1 MKAQFRAG
9 QGVDLEDGVLP
20 YYFDRPED
28 EIPAECNPKKQGQ
41 CIVQHV
47 GMRGAGELWIAV
59 LSTLC
64 YWRAGTA
71 AKAQRERAGAGEGQ
85 ARWHIRPPSANG
97 GVRGIAAPRSAVLS
111 HWPTR
116 C

>member
-41 CIVQHV
+41 
-47 GMRGAGELWIAV
+47 
-59 LSTLC
+59 
-64 YWRAGTA
+64 
-71 AKAQRERAGAGEGQ
+71 
-85 ARWHIRPPSANG
+85 
-97 GVRGIAAPRSAVLS
+97 
-111 HWPTR
+111 
-116 C
+116 